1 MKAPFKLPVIA
12 NEELL
17 MLNING
23 KLAAVLI
30 VGDVNNWDDEKR
42 LEYLRYIV
50 QCVNNHDALLDACEA
65 VLGANCGYYFDRSKM
80 PDKDNPIV
88 VPANIVRQIT
98 AAIAEAEKQA

>member
-23 KLAAVLI
+23 KLAAALI

-42 LEYLRYIV
+42 LEYLRYIA
-50 QCVNNHDALLDACEA
+50 QAVNSHDALLKVCKAMKEHFWMIGMGIHMAGTLPEQMKQIEKQAEA
-65 VLGANCGYYFDRSKM
+65 V
-80 PDKDNPIV
+80 
-88 VPANIVRQIT
+88 
-98 AAIAEAEKQA
+98 IAEAEKGSE